1 MPFSLNKDGDVSRSF
16 LFNCNNICLSMWML
30 TRSWRKLKARGA
42 QARDDVPWSE
52 VEGRGWG
59 HLERLEY
66 FWKSMYMRPTFV
78 PFFSL
83 GWLNN
88 IYRPPEAGFGCN
100 KIILYVFQ
108 CRHDI
113 RNLPSQKQT
122 FWAKSI
128 PYLEWGRKNDLK
140 INKFPIPGNFCNPGP
155 ILIQG
160 CQSSHLQNHPALLA
174 LRISIY
180 SVHLDCVAW

>member
-1 MPFSLNKDGDVSRSF
+1 MWAVPF
-16 LFNCNNICLSMWML
+16 LFNSNNVCLSMWML

-42 QARDDVPWSE
+42 QARDDVPWPE
-52 VEGRGWG
+52 VEGSLRGWG

-66 FWKSMYMRPTFV
+66 FWKSMHMRPTFV
-78 PFFSL
+78 LFFSL

-113 RNLPSQKQT
+113 RNLPSQRQTFLGQKQT
-122 FWAKSI
+122 LFGMR
-128 PYLEWGRKNDLK
+128 GRGRQNDLK

-155 ILIQG
+155 ILTQG
-160 CQSSHLQNHPALLA
+160 CPSSHLQNNPALLA